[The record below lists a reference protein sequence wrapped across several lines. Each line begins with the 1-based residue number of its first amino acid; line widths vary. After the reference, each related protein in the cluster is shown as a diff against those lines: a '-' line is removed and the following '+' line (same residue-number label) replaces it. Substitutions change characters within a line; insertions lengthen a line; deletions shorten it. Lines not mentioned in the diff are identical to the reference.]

1 MTVTVTTEP
10 PGLDGPVAEPD
21 GLVAGSVGVAS
32 EPVPVGLVAV
42 PVGDVITLVPG
53 VKVKTVVNPGPVIVI
68 TDCSGTEVVR
78 VVTGPVGEV
87 LDSIPVGLV
96 FGPVGS
102 VAGPVGVVMT
112 LVPEVKVTVVVY
124 PEPVIV

>member
-1 MTVTVTTEP
+1 VTVTVTTEP

-87 LDSIPVGLV
+87 LDSVPVGLV
-96 FGPVGS
+96 F
-102 VAGPVGVVMT
+102 GPVGVVMT